1 MEDRIRQTATDLI
14 EMALRLLKATASML
28 PEPAVF
34 VLRAALAFLQWLI
47 EELDSSSGTDHVPTP
62 AR

>member
-28 PEPAVF
+28 PAPAVF

-47 EELDSSSGTDHVPTP
+47 AELDSSSDSGHEPMP
-62 AR
+62 AQ